1 MQDDKSVTEE
11 KEDSGNT
18 QKSAEN
24 ESESENDYSDEDEDI
39 TEFKPGQIRP
49 TPSPVLIVVYVDRLG
64 IWRSG
69 LLRVSV

>member
-24 ESESENDYSDEDEDI
+24 DSESENDYSEEDEDI

-49 TPSPVLIVVYVDRLG
+49 TPSPVLIVVYVARLG